1 MHAPSFLSLFC
12 LALLCAFAMPLSG
25 QSNLQIGKQAPPIT
39 VTDWISNVP
48 EDTTLSGKYI
58 VLEFWATWCGPCIAA
73 VPHMNELQQQ
83 VQADNL
89 YFLSMTDESV
99 AKVERTLER
108 VDFSS
113 AVVSDQSQQT
123 HIGYGDGETGLK
135 AYPMTVLIDP
145 QGTVQWVGRPKQLK
159 EETLRQF
166 LSGNLDGKH
175 HLKAAPEVKIVK
187 ETEPSAAAT
196 TPSAAAKNPLQQFL
210 QLVGDPDQLYSLQI
224 VQVAPDA
231 SGLNMQANEKAFL
244 FSAVSISELYKKR
257 FDQQVAVA
265 PDLDTLR
272 YRISYQSQYAVEES
286 VLEQQILAALGLQKT
301 SRQRP
306 VTTYLLSVQSPDQ
319 LKPAL
324 EKRFS
329 SQSDADDRLI
339 FSGYRIEDMVKAIN
353 QLTDTR
359 YAYRGQDEE
368 QYDFIIQTASDEALR
383 ESLKS
388 YGLQWQVSSE
398 AVEETVIERR

>member
-1 MHAPSFLSLFC
+1 MHASRSLSLFC
-12 LALLCAFAMPLSG
+12 LTFLCAFAMPLSG
-25 QSNLQIGKQAPPIT
+25 QPNLQIGKQAPPIT

-73 VPHMNELQQQ
+73 VPHMNELQRQ

-113 AVVSDQSQQT
+113 AVVSDQSKQT
-123 HIGYGDGETGLK
+123 HIGYGDGKTGLK

-166 LSGNLDGKH
+166 LSGDLDGTH

-187 ETEPSAAAT
+187 ETEPSAAPTAS
-196 TPSAAAKNPLQQFL
+196 SAAAENPLQQFL
-210 QLVGDPDQLYSLQI
+210 QSVGDPDQLYSLQI
-224 VQVAPDA
+224 VQAAPDA

-244 FSAVSISELYKKR
+244 FSAVSISELYEKR
-257 FDQQVAVA
+257 FDQQVVVA
-265 PDLDTLR
+265 PGLDTLR
-272 YRISYQSQYAVEES
+272 YRISYQSQYAIEES

-301 SRQRP
+301 SRQRS
-306 VTTYLLSVQSPDQ
+306 VTTYLLRVQSPDQ

-329 SQSDADDRLI
+329 SKSDADDRLI
-339 FSGYRIEDMVKAIN
+339 FSGYRIGDMIQEIN

-368 QYDFIIQTASDEALR
+368 QYDFIIQTTSDEALR

>member
-1 MHAPSFLSLFC
+1 MPTSFSARLFC
-12 LALLCAFAMPLSG
+12 LAFLCALAMPLSA
-25 QSNLQIGKQAPPIT
+25 QPNLQIGKQAPPIT
-39 VTDWISNVP
+39 VTDWIANVP
-48 EDTTLSGKYI
+48 EDTTLSGKHI

-83 VQADNL
+83 VQADDL

-113 AVVSDQSQQT
+113 VVVSDQSKQT
-123 HIGYGDGETGLK
+123 HIGYGDGKTGLE

-145 QGTVQWVGRPKQLK
+145 QGLVQWVGRPKQLK

-166 LSGNLDGKH
+166 LSGDLDGKH

-187 ETEPSAAAT
+187 ET
-196 TPSAAAKNPLQQFL
+196 TPSAAPATPSATAKNPLQQFL
-210 QLVGDPDQLYSLQI
+210 QSLKDPDQLYSLQI
-224 VQVAPDA
+224 GQVAPDA
-231 SGLNMQANEKAFL
+231 TGPSMQVNEKAFL
-244 FSAVSISELYKKR
+244 FSAVSISELYNKC
-257 FDQQVAVA
+257 FDQQVVVA
-265 PDLDTLR
+265 PGLDTLR
-272 YRISYQSQYAVEES
+272 YRISYQSQHAVKES
-286 VLEQQILAALGLQKT
+286 VLEQQILTALGLKKT

-306 VTTYLLSVQSPDQ
+306 VTTYLLQVQSPDQ

-329 SQSDADDRLI
+329 SKSDADDRLI
-339 FSGYRIEDMVKAIN
+339 FSGYRIGDMVREIN
-353 QLTDTR
+353 QLTDTH

-368 QYDFIIQTASDEALR
+368 KYDFIIQTTSDEALR
-383 ESLKS
+383 ESLRS

-398 AVEETVIERR
+398 TVEETVIERR